1 MVFAVILVFPS
12 RFTANIKE
20 TAPSTIE
27 TVFMSFI
34 TRFKRGK
41 VSCHSKNSCPSGYGC
56 HILARNECRGAVM
69 KYNNH
74 FLRREPCLVAS
85 YGPVLQQENL
95 FLFNN
100 QHKLHV
106 SLFFPSGLVSGA
118 FFQQPEN
125 SYHRTDREKKRVFL
139 RYYSSIVSGMRDKT
153 FALAIFA
160 FQEGTPER

>member
-74 FLRREPCLVAS
+74 FLRRELCLVAS

-106 SLFFPSGLVSGA
+106 SLFSSLWSGFWSLLSAAGKLLP
-118 FFQQPEN
+118 QDGQ
-125 SYHRTDREKKRVFL
+125 REKKSFPSLLFFHCVW
-139 RYYSSIVSGMRDKT
+139 
-153 FALAIFA
+153 AAW
-160 FQEGTPER
+160 